1 MQQIVYDLIDKC
13 IPNEPNNSHESN
25 SVHSDITIKSPLST
39 KNGSNNSSKESQK
52 DIKYIKKKIF
62 FIDYN
67 NKNKKNINNNKKEK
81 KFLTKKRKRFF
92 LIKKIQKKKKKTPI
106 KKLPKMEK
114 IFFSNFRPIT
124 PIENNQYK
132 DNNINNNNNNK
143 KKTYIFKNIF
153 VNRDNNINN
162 NIIKQ
167 DENKNNNIKI
177 FKNEK
182 IINKNKTNIN
192 TNLNNINKNIVP
204 TEEKKEKEIEKE
216 KEKEEINNN
225 KDNNNSNNNNV
236 IINKEKEVRKKKKKS
251 SYTTEKELQIAFEK
265 KFLENI
271 NKEYSDKEYEE
282 DMKQC
287 LKDKRK
293 KFMKDNFPIMFKK
306 DKFYLYS
313 KLKKKRLASRDYFIE
328 SEFFENKNDNYLE
341 IYFNN
346 SDIDFNSQKKDVNCC
361 NNKIFKIFK
370 TKKFNKNNNN
380 LLIDK
385 NNNKLINEN
394 ILNNSNKFETKE
406 KIFLIPKKVWSLKKD
421 KDINIDNF
429 FEECTQI
436 WPNDECCF
444 TKEIALEFLMQNNY
458 SVKYCLDNMDEFV
471 FFMKKRA
478 KELDFPVISESI
490 KTIKRYHLRKTN
502 FN

>member
-52 DIKYIKKKIF
+52 DIKHIKKKIF

-106 KKLPKMEK
+106 KKLPKVEK
-114 IFFSNFRPIT
+114 IFFSNFRPNT

-132 DNNINNNNNNK
+132 DNNINNSNNNK
-143 KKTYIFKNIF
+143 KKSYIFKNIF
-153 VNRDNNINN
+153 VNREYNINN

-204 TEEKKEKEIEKE
+204 TEEKKEKE
-216 KEKEEINNN
+216 KEKEEINTNN
-225 KDNNNSNNNNV
+225 TNNNT

-328 SEFFENKNDNYLE
+328 TDFFEKNKNDNNLE

-346 SDIDFNSQKKDVNCC
+346 SDIDFNNQKKDVNCC

-385 NNNKLINEN
+385 NNNNKLINEN
-394 ILNNSNKFETKE
+394 SLNNSNNFETKE

-429 FEECTQI
+429 FEECSQI